1 VAQLSEAVEGEPR
14 DGYQGQRR
22 RVMLGHPRGQ
32 QKPAATRLLNHKVGA
47 IRIAESP
54 QNHDALAGARV
65 MRISDDNFKQLLL
78 GSMSPVRREP

>member
-1 VAQLSEAVEGEPR
+1 
-14 DGYQGQRR
+14 
-22 RVMLGHPRGQ
+22 
-32 QKPAATRLLNHKVGA
+32 VGA

-78 GSMSPVRREP
+78 GSMSPVRRAR

>member
-1 VAQLSEAVEGEPR
+1 
-14 DGYQGQRR
+14 
-22 RVMLGHPRGQ
+22 MLGHPRWQ
-32 QKPAATRLLNHKVGA
+32 QKPAATRLLNHEVGA

-78 GSMSPVRREP
+78 GSMSPVRRARSAVGATTARPHTRGLVEWP